1 MPGKR
6 FILYSSLRVAKG
18 RLQARKVDQ
27 PHLRVDIMY
36 FCNPFT
42 STGRAR
48 KSFKNS
54 KHKFTTDK

>member
-42 STGRAR
+42 STGKAR

-54 KHKFTTDK
+54 NHKFTTDK